1 MGDARKG
8 DVRKG
13 LGELLDLMLPRSCG
27 GCGRA
32 GTVWCAECADALSGP
47 PLRIRP
53 RADPGVPC
61 WALAGY
67 RGAPRA
73 AVLAVKEHCRW
84 DLTKPLG
91 VALARGLD
99 RLRDTDRELILI
111 PAPSRAASA
120 RRRGGDP
127 VTRSAIVAASWLP
140 GCRLVRML
148 RMRPGV
154 RDSVGLGHSDRQHNL
169 HGRIMVATTRPPSA
183 LFPANAEVVLID
195 DVLTTG
201 VTMRES
207 VRALADAD
215 VTVRAVLVTCVA

>member
-1 MGDARKG
+1 M
-8 DVRKG
+8 
-13 LGELLDLMLPRSCG
+13 GELLDLLLPRSCG

-32 GTVWCAECADALSGP
+32 GTGWCADCAGALSGP

-61 WALAGY
+61 WALAAY

-73 AVLAVKEHCRW
+73 AVLAVKEHYRW

-91 VALARGLD
+91 FALARGLD
-99 RLRDTDRELILI
+99 HLRDTGRPLILV
-111 PAPSRAASA
+111 PAPSRRVAA

-127 VTRSAIVAASWLP
+127 VARSAIVAAGWLP
-140 GCRLVRML
+140 DCRLVRML

-169 HGRIMVATTRPPSA
+169 HGRIMVATTRPTGA

-201 VTMRES
+201 VTVRES
-207 VRALADAD
+207 VRALADAG
-215 VTVRAVLVTCVA
+215 VTVRAALVTCTA

>member
-1 MGDARKG
+1 MGDIPRG
-8 DVRKG
+8 P
-13 LGELLDLMLPRSCG
+13 GELLDLLLPHSCG

-32 GTVWCAECADALSGP
+32 GIAWCADCAAALSGP

-61 WALAGY
+61 WALAAY

-73 AVLAVKEHCRW
+73 AVLAVKEHFRR

-91 VALARGLD
+91 VAMARGLD
-99 RLRDTDRELILI
+99 HLRDTARPLVLV
-111 PAPSRAASA
+111 PAPSRRAAA
-120 RRRGGDP
+120 RARGGDP

-169 HGRIMVATTRPPSA
+169 RGRIIVATTRPPGV

-207 VRALADAD
+207 VRALAEAD
-215 VTVRAVLVTCVA
+215 VTVRAVLVTCAA

>member
-1 MGDARKG
+1 M
-8 DVRKG
+8 
-13 LGELLDLMLPRSCG
+13 GELLDLILPRACG

-32 GTVWCAECADALSGP
+32 GAAWCARCADALSGP

-61 WALAGY
+61 WALGPY

-73 AVLAVKEHCRW
+73 AVLAVKEHCRR

-91 VALARGLD
+91 FAMARGLD
-99 RLRDTDRELILI
+99 RLRDTGRPLVLI
-111 PAPSRAASA
+111 PAPSRRAAA
-120 RRRGGDP
+120 RVRGGDP
-127 VTRSAIVAASWLP
+127 VARSGSVAASWLP
-140 GCRLVRML
+140 GCRLVRLL

-154 RDSVGLGHSDRQHNL
+154 RDSVGLGHADRQHNL
-169 HGRIMVATTRPPSA
+169 RGRIIVATTRPPGA

-201 VTMRES
+201 ATVRES
-207 VRALADAD
+207 VRALAEAD
-215 VTVRAVLVTCVA
+215 VTVRAVLVTCAA